1 MHRFAVLVKL
11 LQTQLST
18 INHFR
23 DEYIAHIVDKRCPA
37 GECQSLRQFHI
48 DPIACKGCTKCAR
61 VCPTGS
67 IIGAVKEPH
76 EILQDKCIKCGACM
90 SACPFGAISVS

>member
-1 MHRFAVLVKL
+1 
-11 LQTQLST
+11 
-18 INHFR
+18 
-23 DEYIAHIVDKRCPA
+23 
-37 GECQSLRQFHI
+37 
-48 DPIACKGCTKCAR
+48 CTKCAR
-61 VCPTGS
+61 VCPAGA